1 MWNVYHN
8 GQILIRKAHLSLR
21 LRWAKND
28 FWKNVIKALI
38 KVKKT
43 SEHVSDFLQL
53 DIRNCVDFKK
63 WSFYTKWVEKGVK
76 TVNDLVLEK
85 VALNFKW
92 NIRNAGHQEFLDTF
106 HVICK
111 RRTASVEKDI
121 IAFKEGY

>member
-1 MWNVYHN
+1 MWNVYDN

-76 TVNDLVLEK
+76 NR
-85 VALNFKW
+85 KW
-92 NIRNAGHQEFLDTF
+92 FGIRKGSIKF
-106 HVICK
+106 
-111 RRTASVEKDI
+111 
-121 IAFKEGY
+121 